1 MKRIIVF
8 TLATVLFAVPALAIR
23 AVDVQEGMTELK
35 DVDQTISALGCMWN
49 KGELGSSYMG
59 STSPYVIIGGSSSD
73 DCDCGVK
80 CRAILSEI
88 GFDKALNKL
97 GEKLQEKRNSIKI
110 GE

>member
-1 MKRIIVF
+1 MKRIMVLAVVF
-8 TLATVLFAVPALAIR
+8 LFSTQALAIR
-23 AVDVQEGMTELK
+23 VVDVQEGMEELNQ
-35 DVDQTISALGCMWN
+35 VDKTISALGCMWN
-49 KGELGSSYMG
+49 KGVFGSSHISVNYRDYMIVG
-59 STSPYVIIGGSSSD
+59 SPSSD

-97 GEKLQEKRNSIKI
+97 GEKLQKKRNSIKI

>member
-1 MKRIIVF
+1 MKRIIVV

-49 KGELGSSYMG
+49 KGVLGSSY
-59 STSPYVIIGGSSSD
+59 IGGLSSD

-80 CRAILSEI
+80 RRAILSEI

>member
-1 MKRIIVF
+1 MKRIIAF
-8 TLATVLFAVPALAIR
+8 ALATVLFAVPALAIR

-35 DVDQTISALGCMWN
+35 DVDQTISVLGCMWN
-49 KGELGSSYMG
+49 KGVFGLSY
-59 STSPYVIIGGSSSD
+59 IGGSSSD